1 MKIVIIYNLNEYGIV
16 LTLYKLDCMII
27 FNNVIID
34 RDIIFLNCSQ
44 EVGHIFYELL
54 VWWN

>member
-1 MKIVIIYNLNEYGIV
+1 MKIVIIYNLNEHGIV

>member
-34 RDIIFLNCSQ
+34 RDIIFLKCSQ
-44 EVGHIFYELL
+44 EVGHIFYE
-54 VWWN
+54 